1 MGTCIKAC
9 EADPSSSQISKMA
22 RLRVLQQALH
32 FRQNPFR
39 IQSLTKQ
46 YLTSSSN
53 QANLYI
59 GVTSTR
65 NLSTSSKLLKYN
77 LPEIPEEDEPFIVK
91 SPYSDVEIPETNLA
105 DYVWKDVD
113 KWPERTAL
121 VCGMTGRE
129 YTYEM
134 AHSMST
140 KFGSALKRLGAKKG
154 DCLCMVVPNIPE
166 FPIAFF
172 GAAGVGI
179 TITTMNPTY
188 RPEEIA
194 RQLENSGA
202 KYILTIGLFYENI
215 KAAMEIYP
223 GIEKM
228 IVLGMDEKPEE
239 CLSFIEMMIYDDG
252 SLYDQD
258 RYFSRSCDPH
268 NEICALPY
276 SSGT

>member
-9 EADPSSSQISKMA
+9 EADSSSSQISKMA

-53 QANLYI
+53 QASLYI

-77 LPEIPEEDEPFIVK
+77 LPEIPPEDEPFIVK

-121 VCGMTGRE
+121 V
-129 YTYEM
+129 
-134 AHSMST
+134 S
-140 KFGSALKRLGAKKG
+140 
-154 DCLCMVVPNIPE
+154 
-166 FPIAFF
+166 FF
-172 GAAGVGI
+172 I
-179 TITTMNPTY
+179 DN
-188 RPEEIA
+188 
-194 RQLENSGA
+194 LE
-202 KYILTIGLFYENI
+202 KTCQTDTL
-215 KAAMEIYP
+215 
-223 GIEKM
+223 
-228 IVLGMDEKPEE
+228 
-239 CLSFIEMMIYDDG
+239 
-252 SLYDQD
+252 
-258 RYFSRSCDPH
+258 
-268 NEICALPY
+268 
-276 SSGT
+276 